1 MHPYRYRLHRAGICN
16 VWQYDDQVFDFEDGR
31 LLLRGKNG
39 AGKSKALELLLPF
52 LLDGDTKRLDATGG
66 GRTTFRWLMSE
77 GASGVNRQGFVWL
90 ELRRTDEQGTEHF
103 QTLGA
108 IVRWSSS
115 TAEARLTYFLT
126 PARIGVEVH
135 LVEGRQPVPIDR
147 LREILGEGALIT
159 AARDYRARV
168 GREVFGIADPGRYR
182 NLVHLLYRLRRPTI
196 GDRIEAGQL
205 TTELGEAL
213 PPVDDDVLDS
223 VAHNLD
229 DLETVR
235 ADLGRLEATHSALSD
250 LMGAYRG
257 YLRGELRRRV
267 QAVDEA
273 LTRLRS
279 QRRQAGQA
287 EREVAASVTAEE
299 QALGEVRRWEQTL
312 REKTAELRA
321 LRESA
326 GYRAVQELAQ
336 RRLAVHALQSA
347 ARSAQAA
354 AAADR
359 TTLDGLA
366 ERLRDETTRLAGT
379 VGRLRDGHRHLRE
392 LATASGLDVGH
403 LGVVPE
409 LRHRGAPGDASLEV
423 VQLELAGHE
432 FSAHRTRLV
441 AAEDAVRGRRTAVT
455 DVDRRLVE
463 AETAATAAA
472 RAEDERDLLDGQQGA
487 AQDRLGQVTA
497 QLVAAGRQFAA
508 AVRQWCALPVWAG
521 ADLTVV
527 TDHLLAEDPLP
538 AETPAE
544 VRAAAEAAAQP
555 LRDAA
560 ETLRDSLRAAHLTA
574 DHHLAAVRAEH
585 AEWLSRADPEPPR
598 SRFRD
603 PGAVARA
610 GVPLYRLIDFAGHL
624 GPADRAGLE
633 AALESSG
640 LLDALVTADSTVADP
655 VSGEILLHP
664 GTPAPGLSLSDV
676 LVAVPGSGIPDP
688 MPASPRAGHADTPV
702 PAFGGGLR
710 NEPGIATVTAVLTSI
725 GFGADSDATSWVAAD
740 GRWRLGVAQG
750 AWRKPEAEF
759 VGATNRAAL
768 RRRRLAEL
776 EVRIGELTAELAGLR
791 ERIAEVEQQRRDL
804 TAVLRAL
811 PDGAA
816 LRTAW
821 TRRDEAEDTMGR
833 LARQVADAR
842 RRARELRGAA
852 DERRSRAVSAA
863 AAHLLPTDRP
873 QLALVE
879 QRLRQ
884 LTTDVPRQAR
894 DVERFTGQ
902 LRPYEDL
909 IVRHSAAVEQAA
921 RTADTA
927 QVAAAEHLSADQEL
941 AVLERSLG
949 VEPAEI
955 LRQENAAEREVHTA
969 EQELPPARRT
979 YEDRRDDRVRASG
992 ARDLAR
998 ERLTAFEQAALDA
1011 GTALPRVLTLPGVR
1025 PALDLPADLP
1035 AETPTGTPPE
1045 RIRHLD
1051 ELAGRLR
1058 EALGKPQQD
1067 LGENALHQRYTDV
1080 RSRLPGGFDLIWED
1094 RDGVK
1099 VVEISDDIGRHPVA
1113 AATARLGAELDQK
1126 RAAVADRERHAF
1138 ERFLLGE
1145 LGDALSRQI
1154 RSAEALVAAMN
1165 TTLAEVRTS
1174 HGLGARLVWALRDD
1188 ADADTRSAVGLLRTP
1203 LELRTRENNDRLRE
1217 ALARRV
1223 EDARRSDPSAGY
1235 AVHLRA
1241 ALDYRSWFAFAVK
1254 VTDQA
1259 RPDRERTL
1267 SARTAMSQGE
1277 QRVVSYLVLFAAAA
1291 AHFTSV
1297 GELYPAA
1304 PRLILLDDAFAK
1316 VDEPTHGRLLGLLVD
1331 LDLDAILT
1339 SERLWGCFPE
1349 VPSLGI
1355 YECLR
1360 DPTQPGVATLHFR
1373 WDGHRRTVETT

>member
-1 MHPYRYRLHRAGICN
+1 MHPHRFRLHRAGICN

-90 ELRRTDEQGTEHF
+90 ELRRVDEEGVERF
-103 QTLGA
+103 VTLGA

-115 TAEARLTYFLT
+115 TAEARLTYFVT
-126 PARIGVEVH
+126 AARVGIDVP

-147 LREILGEGALIT
+147 LRETLGEGALINSG
-159 AARDYRARV
+159 REYRARV
-168 GREVFGIADPGRYR
+168 GREVFGIADAGRYR

-235 ADLGRLEATHSALSD
+235 ADLGRLEATHGALSD
-250 LMGAYRG
+250 LMAAYRG

-267 QAVDEA
+267 EAVDEA

-279 QRRQAGQA
+279 QRRRAGQA
-287 EREVAASVTAEE
+287 ERDVDQARTVEDEALAGVHELEEAFRQAS
-299 QALGEVRRWEQTL
+299 
-312 REKTAELRA
+312 AELRA

-336 RRLAVHALQSA
+336 RRLAVHALQAA
-347 ARSAQAA
+347 ARSAQHA

-359 TTLDGLA
+359 QTAGTLAD
-366 ERLRDETTRLAGT
+366 RLRDETGRLAAAVTRIREAHHG
-379 VGRLRDGHRHLRE
+379 LRE
-392 LATASGLDVGH
+392 LATESGLDVGH
-403 LGVVPE
+403 LGAIPE
-409 LRHRGAPGDASLEV
+409 LRHHDTASPTV
-423 VQLELAGHE
+423 IDHELAGHE
-432 FSAHRTRLV
+432 FGRQRDRLT
-441 AAEDAVRGRRTAVT
+441 AAGDAIRGRRAAVT
-455 DVDRRLVE
+455 DVDGRLAE
-463 AETAATAAA
+463 AETAARAAT
-472 RAEDERDLLDGQQGA
+472 RAEDERDLLDGQHA
-487 AQDRLGQVTA
+487 DAQDRLDRVTA
-497 QLVAAGRQFAA
+497 DLAATGRAYA
-508 AVRQWCALPVWAG
+508 SDVRQWCAGDVWAG
-521 ADLTVV
+521 TDLTAV
-527 TDHLLAEDPLP
+527 TEALLTDDPL
-538 AETPAE
+538 AVDTPEA
-544 VRAAAEAAAQP
+544 VRSAAEAAAEP
-555 LRDAA
+555 LHEAA
-560 ETLRDSLRAAHLTA
+560 EASRDRLRADQLQTEHDLI
-574 DHHLAAVRAEH
+574 AVRTEH
-585 AEWLSRADPEPPR
+585 GHWSALTDPEPPR
-598 SRFRD
+598 SRFRSGEPVGTPLYRLVDFADGLD
-603 PGAVARA
+603 PAARA
-610 GVPLYRLIDFAGHL
+610 GV
-624 GPADRAGLE
+624 E

-640 LLDALVTADSTVADP
+640 LIDALFTGEDVVDPGSGEVMLRAGAAVSGPSLRDALVP
-655 VSGEILLHP
+655 VQGAES
-664 GTPAPGLSLSDV
+664 
-676 LVAVPGSGIPDP
+676 
-688 MPASPRAGHADTPV
+688 
-702 PAFGGGLR
+702 
-710 NEPGIATVTAVLTSI
+710 VTALLATI
-725 GFGADSDATSWVAAD
+725 GWGAGSDATSWIAAD
-740 GRWRLGVAQG
+740 GRWRLGVAYG
-750 AWRKPEAEF
+750 AWSKSDVEY
-759 VGATNRAAL
+759 VGAGNRVVL
-768 RRRRLAEL
+768 RQRRLAEL
-776 EVRIGELTAELAGLR
+776 SARIDELTGVLAGIA
-791 ERIAEVEQQRRDL
+791 ERIAVVEERRRSL
-804 TAVLRAL
+804 VAAVRAL
-811 PDGAA
+811 PDGVA
-816 LRTAW
+816 LRTGW
-821 TRRDEAEDTMGR
+821 IRRDEAESQSGR
-833 LARQVADAR
+833 AARQVAEAR
-842 RRARELRGAA
+842 RRARELRAAA
-852 DERRSRAVSAA
+852 DDRRAHAATAA
-863 AAHLLPTDRP
+863 AAHLLPTDRA
-873 QLALVE
+873 QLALID

-884 LTTDVPRQAR
+884 LAADVPRQAQEI
-894 DVERFTGQ
+894 ERFTGD
-902 LRPYEDL
+902 LLPYREL
-909 IVRHSAAVEQAA
+909 IDRHGRAVERATE
-921 RTADTA
+921 TADEAET
-927 QVAAAEHLSADQEL
+927 AAAAHLTAEQEL

-949 VEPAEI
+949 TEPAEI
-955 LRQENAAEREVHTA
+955 LRQETAAEARARVAGQRTPA
-969 EQELPPARRT
+969 ARRD
-979 YEDRRDDRVRASG
+979 YEERRDQRVRAVE
-992 ARDLAR
+992 ARDQAR
-998 ERLTAFEQAALDA
+998 LRLTEFEQAALQA
-1011 GTALPRVLTLPGVR
+1011 GTALPRVLTLPGVG
-1025 PALDLPADLP
+1025 PALDLPGDLP
-1035 AETPTGTPPE
+1035 TGVSTGTPPE
-1045 RIRHLD
+1045 RIRDLD
-1051 ELAGRLR
+1051 ALAARLR
-1058 EALGKPQQD
+1058 ESLGRAQQD

-1080 RSRLPGGFDLIWED
+1080 RSRLPGGFDLLWED

-1126 RAAVADRERHAF
+1126 RSAVADRERHAF

-1154 RSAEALVAAMN
+1154 RSASALVAAMN
-1165 TTLAEVRTS
+1165 STLAEVRTS

-1188 ADADTRSAVGLLRTP
+1188 ADADTRSAVDLLRTP
-1203 LELRTRENNDRLRE
+1203 LELRTRDDNDRLRQ

-1241 ALDYRSWFAFAVK
+1241 ALDYRSWFGFSVK

-1297 GELYPAA
+1297 GEHHPAA

-1331 LDLDAILT
+1331 LDLDAVLT

-1360 DPTQPGVATLHFR
+1360 DPTRPGVATLHFR
-1373 WDGHRRTVETT
+1373 WDGHRRTVHTS

>member
-90 ELRRTDEQGTEHF
+90 ELRRTDEQGAEHF

-126 PARIGVEVH
+126 PARIGVDVH

-147 LREILGEGALIT
+147 LREILGEGALIA

-205 TTELGEAL
+205 TAELGEAL

-250 LMGAYRG
+250 LMSAYRG

-267 QAVDEA
+267 HAVDEA

-287 EREVAASVTAEE
+287 EREVATAVTAEE
-299 QALGEVRRWEQTL
+299 QALGEVRSWEQTL
-312 REKTAELRA
+312 RQKTAELRA

-336 RRLAVHALQSA
+336 RRLAVQALQSA

-359 TTLDGLA
+359 STLDGLT
-366 ERLRDETTRLAGT
+366 ERLRDETTRLAGA
-379 VGRLRDGHRHLRE
+379 VGRLRDGHHHLRE

-409 LRHRGAPGDASLEV
+409 LRHRGAPDDASLEV
-423 VQLELAGHE
+423 VEHELAGHE
-432 FSAHRTRLV
+432 FDAHRDRLI

-455 DVDRRLVE
+455 DVDRRLAE
-463 AETAATAAA
+463 AETAATAAG

-497 QLVAAGRQFAA
+497 QLVAAGREFAS
-508 AVRQWCALPVWAG
+508 AVHQWSALPVWAG
-521 ADLTVV
+521 ADLTAVK
-527 TDHLLAEDPLP
+527 DHLLTEDPLP
-538 AETPAE
+538 AETPGG

-560 ETLRDSLRAAHLTA
+560 ETLRDGLRAAHLTT
-574 DHHLAAVRAEH
+574 DQTLAAVRAEH
-585 AEWLSRADPEPPR
+585 ADWLSRADPEPPR

-610 GVPLYRLIDFAGHL
+610 GIPLYRLIDFADHL
-624 GPADRAGLE
+624 RPADRAGVE

-640 LLDALVTADSTVADP
+640 LLDAVVTADHTVVDP
-655 VSGEILLHP
+655 VSGEIMLRP
-664 GTPAPGLSLSDV
+664 GTPVPGPSLRDV
-676 LVAVPGSGIPDP
+676 LVAVPTSDLPPSGLPDRP
-688 MPASPRAGHADTPV
+688 GTGAHDVPGAGAGDVARAA
-702 PAFGGGLR
+702 A
-710 NEPGIATVTAVLTSI
+710 VTAVLASI
-725 GFGADSDATSWVAAD
+725 GWGTDSTATSRVAAD
-740 GRWRLGVAQG
+740 GRWRLGVAHGSWTKTQ
-750 AWRKPEAEF
+750 AEY
-759 VGATNRAAL
+759 VGATNREAL
-768 RRRRLAEL
+768 RRRTLADL
-776 EVRIGELTAELAGLR
+776 ASRIEALTAELAELA
-791 ERIAEVEQQRRDL
+791 EQIADVEQQRRDL
-804 TAVLRAL
+804 EAGLRAL

-821 TRRDEAEDTMGR
+821 TRRDEAEDAVGR
-833 LARQVADAR
+833 LARQVAAAR
-842 RRARELRGAA
+842 RRARELRGVA
-852 DERRSRAVSAA
+852 DDRRSRAESTA

-873 QLALVE
+873 QLALIG

-884 LTTDVPRQAR
+884 LAADVPRQTR
-894 DVERFTGQ
+894 DVELFTGR
-902 LRPYEDL
+902 LHPYENL
-909 IVRHSAAVEQAA
+909 IVRHGAAVEQAT
-921 RTADTA
+921 RTADAA
-927 QVAAAEHLSADQEL
+927 QVAAAEHLSAEQEL

-955 LRQENAAEREVHTA
+955 LRQENATEQQVRTA

-979 YEDRRDDRVRASG
+979 YQERRDDRVRAGG

-998 ERLTAFEQAALDA
+998 ERLTEFEQAALEA

-1051 ELAGRLR
+1051 DLAGRLR
-1058 EALGKPQQD
+1058 DALGKPQQD

-1165 TTLAEVRTS
+1165 STLAEVRTS

-1203 LELRTRENNDRLRE
+1203 LELRTRDNNDRLRE

-1331 LDLDAILT
+1331 LDLDAVLT

>member
-90 ELRRTDEQGTEHF
+90 ELRRTDEQGAEQF

-126 PARIGVEVH
+126 PARVGVDVH

-147 LREILGEGALIT
+147 LREILGESALIT

-168 GREVFGIADPGRYR
+168 GREVFGIADAGRYR

-213 PPVDDDVLDS
+213 PPIDDDVLDS

-250 LMGAYRG
+250 LMASYRG

-267 QAVDEA
+267 HAVDEA

-287 EREVAASVTAEE
+287 EREVAASLAAEE
-299 QALGEVRRWEQTL
+299 QARDGVRHWEQAL
-312 REKTAELRA
+312 RQAAAELRA

-326 GYRAVQELAQ
+326 GYRAVRELAQ
-336 RRLAVHALQSA
+336 RRLAVQALQSA
-347 ARSAQAA
+347 ARSAQTAA
-354 AAADR
+354 DADR
-359 TTLDGLA
+359 TTLAGLA
-366 ERLRDETTRLAGT
+366 ERVRDETTRLADA
-379 VGRLRDGHRHLRE
+379 VGQLRDGHRHLRE
-392 LATASGLDVGH
+392 LATSAGLDVGH
-403 LGVVPE
+403 LGAVPE
-409 LRHRGAPGDASLEV
+409 LRHRGAPEDTSLEV
-423 VQLELAGHE
+423 VHHELAGDE
-432 FSAHRTRLV
+432 FGAHRGRLV
-441 AAEDAVRGRRTAVT
+441 AAEEAVRSRRTAVA
-455 DVDRRLVE
+455 DVDKRLAE
-463 AETAATAAA
+463 AETAATAAT

-487 AQDRLGQVTA
+487 AQGRLDQVTV
-497 QLVAAGRQFAA
+497 QLVAAGREFAS
-508 AVRQWCALPVWAG
+508 AVQQWSDLPVWAG
-521 ADLTVV
+521 ADLTAVREA
-527 TDHLLAEDPLP
+527 LLSEDPMP
-538 AETPAE
+538 AETPGE
-544 VRAAAEAAAQP
+544 VRAAAEAAAEP

-560 ETLRDSLRAAHLTA
+560 ETRRDSLRAAHLTT
-574 DHHLAAVRAEH
+574 DQDLAAVRAEH
-585 AEWLSRADPEPPR
+585 ADWLSRADPEPPR
-598 SRFRD
+598 SRFRAS
-603 PGAVARA
+603 GAVAPA
-610 GVPLYRLIDFAGHL
+610 GIPLYRLIDFADHL

-640 LLDALVTADSTVADP
+640 LLDALFTADGTMMDP
-655 VSGEILLHP
+655 VSGEIMLRP
-664 GTPAPGLSLSDV
+664 GTPAAGSSLHDV
-676 LVAVPGSGIPDP
+676 LVAVSVPGAAAVS
-688 MPASPRAGHADTPV
+688 
-702 PAFGGGLR
+702 
-710 NEPGIATVTAVLTSI
+710 AVLASI
-725 GFGADSDATSWVAAD
+725 GWGADSAATSWVAGD
-740 GRWRLGVAQG
+740 GRWRLGVAHG
-750 AWRKPEAEF
+750 TWSKPEAEY
-759 VGATNRAAL
+759 VGAANREAL
-768 RRRRLAEL
+768 RRRTIADLESRIERLN
-776 EVRIGELTAELAGLR
+776 AELAGLA
-791 ERIAEVEQQRRDL
+791 ERIAEVEQRRLDL
-804 TAVLRAL
+804 TAGLRAL

-816 LRTAW
+816 LRTVW
-821 TRRDEAEDTMGR
+821 IRRDEAENAVGR

-852 DERRSRAVSAA
+852 DDRRSQAESAA
-863 AAHLLPTDRP
+863 GAHLLPTDRA
-873 QLALVE
+873 QLALIE

-884 LTTDVPRQAR
+884 LAADVPRQAR
-894 DVERFTGQ
+894 DVERFTGL
-902 LRPYEDL
+902 LRPYEEL
-909 IVRHSAAVEQAA
+909 IARHGTAVGQAA
-921 RTADTA
+921 RTVDIA
-927 QVAAAEHLSADQEL
+927 QVAAGEHLSAEQEL

-955 LRQENAAEREVHTA
+955 LRQENATERQVRTA

-979 YEDRRDDRVRASG
+979 YEERRDDRVRASG

-998 ERLTAFEQAALDA
+998 ERLTEFEQAALEA

-1035 AETPTGTPPE
+1035 ADTPTGTPPE

-1051 ELAGRLR
+1051 DLAGRLR
-1058 EALGKPQQD
+1058 DALGKPQQD

-1113 AATARLGAELDQK
+1113 AATTRLGAELDQK

-1165 TTLAEVRTS
+1165 STLAEVRTS

-1188 ADADTRSAVGLLRTP
+1188 ADADTRNAVALLRTP

-1297 GELYPAA
+1297 GELYAAA

-1331 LDLDAILT
+1331 LDLDAVLT

-1360 DPTQPGVATLHFR
+1360 DPAQPGVATLHFR

>member
-1 MHPYRYRLHRAGICN
+1 MNPYRYRLHRAGICN

-90 ELRRTDEQGTEHF
+90 ELRRVDEREVERF
-103 QTLGA
+103 VTLGA
-108 IVRWSSS
+108 VVRWSSS
-115 TAEARLTYFLT
+115 TAEARLTYFVT
-126 PARIGVEVH
+126 AARIGAEVT

-147 LREILGEGALIT
+147 LRETLGEGALINS
-159 AARDYRARV
+159 ARDYRARV

-205 TTELGEAL
+205 TAELGEAL

-250 LMGAYRG
+250 LMTTYRG

-267 QAVDEA
+267 HAVDEA
-273 LTRLRS
+273 LTRLRA

-287 EREVAASVTAEE
+287 EREVDRARTAEE
-299 QALGEVRRWEQTL
+299 EALAAVGHWDRAY
-312 REKTAELRA
+312 REASAELRA

-336 RRLAVHALQSA
+336 RRLAVQALLAA
-347 ARSAQAA
+347 ARSAQTA

-359 TTLDGLA
+359 QTLAALA
-366 ERLRDETTRLAGT
+366 DRLRDETGRLASAVT
-379 VGRLRDGHRHLRE
+379 QIRDGHHGLRE
-392 LATASGLDVGH
+392 LATESGLDVGH
-403 LGVVPE
+403 LGSMPE
-409 LRHRGAPGDASLEV
+409 LRHRDAPSLKV
-423 VQLELAGHE
+423 VDHELAGHE
-432 FSAHRTRLV
+432 FGRQRDRLT
-441 AAEDAVRGRRTAVT
+441 AAEEAVRGRRTAVA
-455 DVDRRLVE
+455 DVDGRLAE
-463 AETAATAAA
+463 AEKATRAAT
-472 RAEDERDLLDGQQGA
+472 RAEDERDLLDGQQGEA
-487 AQDRLGQVTA
+487 RNRFD
-497 QLVAAGRQFAA
+497 QLKDALAAAGQEYASDVHR
-508 AVRQWCALPVWAG
+508 WSALPVWDG
-521 ADLTVV
+521 TDLTSVKEA
-527 TDHLLAEDPLP
+527 LLADDPLP
-538 AETPAE
+538 AETPEA
-544 VRAAAEAAAQP
+544 VRAAAEAAAEP

-560 ETLRDSLRAAHLTA
+560 ETRRDSLRTA
-574 DHHLAAVRAEH
+574 QRKAEEDLSAVRAEH
-585 AEWLSRADPEPPR
+585 RRWSSRIDPEPPR
-598 SRFRD
+598 SRFRETGT
-603 PGAVARA
+603 PSPA
-610 GVPLYRLIDFAGHL
+610 GTPLYRLIDFAGSL
-624 GPADRAGLE
+624 DPADRAGVE

-640 LLDALVTADSTVADP
+640 LLDALCTGDGTV
-655 VSGEILLHP
+655 LHP
-664 GTPAPGLSLSDV
+664 GNGEVVLRPGPPVPGPSLRDA
-676 LVAVPGSGIPDP
+676 LVAVPG
-688 MPASPRAGHADTPV
+688 AQA
-702 PAFGGGLR
+702 
-710 NEPGIATVTAVLTSI
+710 VTALLASI
-725 GFGADSDATSWVAAD
+725 GWGADSDATSWIAAD
-740 GRWRLGVAQG
+740 GGWRLGVAHG
-750 AWRKPEAEF
+750 TWTKPEAEY

-776 EVRIGELTAELAGLR
+776 NVRIEELTGLLTALG
-791 ERIAEVEQQRRDL
+791 EQIADVETERRDL
-804 TAVLRAL
+804 AATLRAL
-811 PDGAA
+811 PDGVA
-816 LRTAW
+816 LRTGW
-821 TRRDEAEDTMGR
+821 IRYDEAKSHLER
-833 LARQVADAR
+833 LARQFAGAR
-842 RRARELRGAA
+842 RRARELRVIADDRRAHAA
-852 DERRSRAVSAA
+852 SAA
-863 AAHLLPTDRP
+863 ASHLLPADRA
-873 QLALVE
+873 QLALID

-884 LTTDVPRQAR
+884 LAADVPRQAR
-894 DVERFTGQ
+894 DIERFTAG
-902 LRPYEDL
+902 LRPYADL
-909 IVRHSAAVEQAA
+909 IARHGAAVGQAA
-921 RTADTA
+921 HTADEA
-927 QVAAAEHLSADQEL
+927 QIAATEHLTAEQEL

-955 LRQENAAEREVHTA
+955 LRQETAAEERARTA
-969 EQELPPARRT
+969 EQRLPAARRD
-979 YEDRRDDRVRASG
+979 YEERRDERVRAG
-992 ARDLAR
+992 EARDQAR
-998 ERLTAFEQAALDA
+998 LRLTEFEQAALDA

-1025 PALDLPADLP
+1025 PALELPADLP
-1035 AETPTGTPPE
+1035 AEAPTGTPPE

-1051 ELAGRLR
+1051 DLAGRLR
-1058 EALGKPQQD
+1058 DALGRPASD

-1126 RAAVADRERHAF
+1126 RSAVADRERHAF

-1165 TTLAEVRTS
+1165 RTLGEVRTS

-1188 ADADTRSAVGLLRTP
+1188 ADPDTRRAVALLRTP
-1203 LELRTRENNDRLRE
+1203 LELRTRDDNDRLRE

-1241 ALDYRSWFAFAVK
+1241 ALDYRNWFTFTVK

-1297 GELYPAA
+1297 GELHPAA

-1331 LDLDAILT
+1331 LDLDAVLT

-1360 DPTQPGVATLHFR
+1360 DPTRPGVATLHFR
-1373 WDGHRRTVETT
+1373 WDGQRRTVLPS